1 MSVIRRVAKSAAAGM
16 MHYSGL
22 RSALA
27 ALRRHRAGGRRIL
40 IVSYHRVVDDFT
52 GELQRSI
59 PGLLISKET
68 FRRHLEEANR
78 AGYAFATLEEAL
90 EVMEGRRKATR
101 DLCVVTFDD
110 GYRDVYRH
118 GFPILKAMGIPAT
131 IYLPADYV
139 GTERRFDHDRLFHLI
154 RMLQDR
160 RIEPLYETLPP
171 WSAGLIAPVL
181 AGSIPLSAA
190 LDDFIAYHRG
200 AMLRATIDGL
210 ERQLGSVGRALPEQ
224 GDVIDWEEAREM
236 SRSGISFGAH
246 TLKHTVLTL
255 EPVEQV
261 RAEVEG
267 SRDILQRELGQQVV
281 DFAYCNGWYSDVVI
295 RVLREAGFRSAVTT
309 EDLPNV
315 IGGDPFT
322 LKRKVL
328 WENFSAG
335 ADGAYSSALTRCQLD
350 DVFGTLGVNNPV
362 PGRRSQMASALFDL
376 PQEVRT
382 ESQ

>member
-181 AGSIPLSAA
+181 AGNIPLSAA

-210 ERQLGSVGRALPEQ
+210 ERQLGSVGQALPEQ

-236 SRSGISFGAH
+236 SRSGICFGAH

-261 RAEVEG
+261 KAEVEG

-382 ESQ
+382 EGQ